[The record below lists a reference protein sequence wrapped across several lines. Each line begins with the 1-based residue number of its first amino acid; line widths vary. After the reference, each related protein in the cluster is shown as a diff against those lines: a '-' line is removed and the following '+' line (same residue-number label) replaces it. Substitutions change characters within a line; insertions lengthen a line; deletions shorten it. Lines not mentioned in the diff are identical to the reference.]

1 MYDISRWTPRV
12 NRAKM
17 LSRLRRNLSRLLLH
31 RASESCIFKGMKI
44 PSNIEPDY
52 PVDPEAW
59 HRGME
64 RIRALSPWL
73 QVLIDPV
80 LVEEA
85 LHGETEFIS

>member
-1 MYDISRWTPRV
+1 
-12 NRAKM
+12 
-17 LSRLRRNLSRLLLH
+17 
-31 RASESCIFKGMKI
+31 MKA
-44 PSNIEPDY
+44 PHDPTRDY

-85 LHGETEFIS
+85 LQGETEFSG